1 MAISANA
8 REVTYVG
15 DGSTV
20 AFAFSFP
27 VSSSSEVKV
36 QSIVTSTGVVTDMT
50 GSVTIALTAKS
61 SGQTL
66 YPGGTVTY
74 STAPAATVT
83 VRIWGDTARTSSTI
97 GQNDTLY
104 AAGLETRLDIL
115 TNIVQEIDRDT
126 DKIPRSS
133 NPLVAQF
140 DIPEP
145 SSTYNDYVLGV
156 AGGIYTFVQPAD
168 FTTDIN
174 VSGNAANRIPY
185 WTDAS
190 TLSAEADFAYNPSTK
205 TQTVDNIA
213 VSALTASRVVV
224 TDASKVLASSSVTS
238 TELGYVSGVTSSIQT
253 QLDAV
258 SGVTSSI
265 QTQLDALATTETT
278 YAKILNH
285 TTTPVTVGDTVTET
299 SIYSF
304 SVPGGSLSTNRRIGV
319 KLFGKWSGDGSHAL
333 TIRAKYGA
341 TTICSLEYS
350 NSVGIYSN
358 DPFNI
363 QFDLTG
369 SGATGTQNGFLQAQ
383 AYAAFEI
390 IDSSG
395 QQASFG
401 TATEDSTADKT
412 LNITVQWTVADNSD
426 TYTMIYGDA
435 VLY

>member
-224 TDASKVLASSSVTS
+224 TDASKVLSSSPVTS
-238 TELGYVSGVTSSIQT
+238 TELEHVSGVTSALQPQI
-253 QLDAV
+253 DAK
-258 SGVTSSI
+258 
-265 QTQLDALATTETT
+265 LATTATT

-304 SVPGGSLSTNRRIGV
+304 SVTGGSLSTNRRIGV

-341 TTICSLEYS
+341 TTICSLEYFNSGGTPS
-350 NSVGIYSN
+350 NA
-358 DPFNI
+358 PFNI
-363 QFDLTG
+363 QFDLTS

>member
-253 QLDAV
+253 QLDA
-258 SGVTSSI
+258 
-265 QTQLDALATTETT
+265 LATTETT

-341 TTICSLEYS
+341 TTICSLEYFNSGGTPS
-350 NSVGIYSN
+350 NA
-358 DPFNI
+358 PFNI
-363 QFDLTG
+363 QFDLTS

-383 AYAAFEI
+383 AYDAREVIA
-390 IDSSG
+390 SSG

>member
-253 QLDAV
+253 QLDA
-258 SGVTSSI
+258 
-265 QTQLDALATTETT
+265 LATTETT

-285 TTTPVTVGDTVTET
+285 TTTPVTVGNTATET

-341 TTICSLEYS
+341 TTICSLEYFNSGGTPS
-350 NSVGIYSN
+350 NA
-358 DPFNI
+358 PFNI
-363 QFDLTG
+363 QFDLTS

>member
-224 TDASKVLASSSVTS
+224 TDASKVLSSSPVTS
-238 TELGYVSGVTSSIQT
+238 TELEHVSGVTSALQPQI
-253 QLDAV
+253 DAK
-258 SGVTSSI
+258 
-265 QTQLDALATTETT
+265 LATTATT

-341 TTICSLEYS
+341 TTICSLEYFNSGGTPS
-350 NSVGIYSN
+350 NA
-358 DPFNI
+358 PFNI
-363 QFDLTG
+363 QFDLTS

>member
-253 QLDAV
+253 QLDA
-258 SGVTSSI
+258 
-265 QTQLDALATTETT
+265 LATTETT

-319 KLFGKWSGDGSHAL
+319 KLFGKWSGDGSHVL

-341 TTICSLEYS
+341 TTICSLEYINSGGFPS
-350 NSVGIYSN
+350 NA
-358 DPFNI
+358 PFNI
-363 QFDLTG
+363 QFDLTS

-383 AYAAFEI
+383 AYAAFEV

>member
-224 TDASKVLASSSVTS
+224 TDASKVLSSSPVTS
-238 TELGYVSGVTSSIQT
+238 TELEHVSGVTSALQPQI
-253 QLDAV
+253 DAK
-258 SGVTSSI
+258 
-265 QTQLDALATTETT
+265 LATTATT

-341 TTICSLEYS
+341 TTICSLEYFNSGGTPS
-350 NSVGIYSN
+350 NA
-358 DPFNI
+358 PFNI
-363 QFDLTG
+363 QFDLTS

-412 LNITVQWTVADNSD
+412 LNITVQWLFADNSD

>member
-253 QLDAV
+253 QLDA
-258 SGVTSSI
+258 
-265 QTQLDALATTETT
+265 LATTETT

-319 KLFGKWSGDGSHAL
+319 KLFGKWSGDGFWGHKL

-341 TTICSLEYS
+341 TTICSLEYLNSGGTPS
-350 NSVGIYSN
+350 NA
-358 DPFNI
+358 PFNI
-363 QFDLTG
+363 QFDLTS

>member
-253 QLDAV
+253 QLDA
-258 SGVTSSI
+258 
-265 QTQLDALATTETT
+265 LATTETT

-341 TTICSLEYS
+341 TTICSLEYFNSGGTPS
-350 NSVGIYSN
+350 NA
-358 DPFNI
+358 PFNI
-363 QFDLTG
+363 QFDLTS

-383 AYAAFEI
+383 AYAAFEV

>member
-253 QLDAV
+253 QLDA
-258 SGVTSSI
+258 
-265 QTQLDALATTETT
+265 LATTETT

-341 TTICSLEYS
+341 TTICSLEYFNSGGTPS
-350 NSVGIYSN
+350 NA
-358 DPFNI
+358 PFNI
-363 QFDLTG
+363 QFDLTS

>member
-156 AGGIYTFVQPAD
+156 AGGIYTFVQPAG

-253 QLDAV
+253 QLDAK
-258 SGVTSSI
+258 
-265 QTQLDALATTETT
+265 LATTATT

-304 SVPGGSLSTNRRIGV
+304 SVTGGSLSTNRRIGV
-319 KLFGKWSGDGSHAL
+319 KLFGKWSGDGSHTL

-341 TTICSLEYS
+341 TTICSLAYT
-350 NSVGIYSN
+350 NSGGTPSD

-383 AYAAFEI
+383 AYAAFEV

-412 LNITVQWTVADNSD
+412 LNITVQWSVADNSD

>member
-238 TELGYVSGVTSSIQT
+238 TELGYVSGVTSSI
-253 QLDAV
+253 A
-258 SGVTSSI
+258 
-265 QTQLDALATTETT
+265 TT

-304 SVPGGSLSTNRRIGV
+304 SVTGGSLSTNRRIGV

-341 TTICSLEYS
+341 TTICSLEYFNSGGTPS
-350 NSVGIYSN
+350 NA
-358 DPFNI
+358 PFNI
-363 QFDLTG
+363 QFDLTS

>member
-253 QLDAV
+253 QLDA
-258 SGVTSSI
+258 
-265 QTQLDALATTETT
+265 LATTETT

-304 SVPGGSLSTNRRIGV
+304 SVTGGSLSTNRRIGV

-341 TTICSLEYS
+341 TTICSLEYFNSGGTPS
-350 NSVGIYSN
+350 NA
-358 DPFNI
+358 PFNI
-363 QFDLTG
+363 QFDLTS

>member
-224 TDASKVLASSSVTS
+224 TDASKVLSSSPVTS
-238 TELGYVSGVTSSIQT
+238 TELEHVSGVTSALQPQI
-253 QLDAV
+253 DAK
-258 SGVTSSI
+258 
-265 QTQLDALATTETT
+265 LATTATT

-304 SVPGGSLSTNRRIGV
+304 SVTGGSLSTNRRIGV

-341 TTICSLEYS
+341 TTICSLEYFNSGGTPS
-350 NSVGIYSN
+350 NA
-358 DPFNI
+358 PFNI
-363 QFDLTG
+363 QFDLTS

-390 IDSSG
+390 IDSDG

>member
-253 QLDAV
+253 QLDA
-258 SGVTSSI
+258 
-265 QTQLDALATTETT
+265 LATTETT

-319 KLFGKWSGDGSHAL
+319 KLFGKWSGDGLYTL

-341 TTICSLEYS
+341 TTICSLEYINSGGFPS
-350 NSVGIYSN
+350 NA
-358 DPFNI
+358 PFNI

-383 AYAAFEI
+383 AYAAFEV

>member
-253 QLDAV
+253 QLDA
-258 SGVTSSI
+258 
-265 QTQLDALATTETT
+265 LATTETT

-304 SVPGGSLSTNRRIGV
+304 SVTGGSLSTNRRIGV

-341 TTICSLEYS
+341 TTICSLEYLNSGGTPS
-350 NSVGIYSN
+350 NA
-358 DPFNI
+358 PFNI
-363 QFDLTG
+363 QFDLTS